1 MQLYQRR
8 NALRGVRPGG
18 PRSLTSQPARIKGD
32 TMSIQLRKG
41 QSVNLSR
48 LARQTPQESTLKRL
62 GRNDLNALAARFG
75 GK

>member
-1 MQLYQRR
+1 
-8 NALRGVRPGG
+8 
-18 PRSLTSQPARIKGD
+18 
-32 TMSIQLRKG
+32 MSIQLRKG

-48 LARQTPQESTLKRL
+48 LARQAPQESTLKRL